1 MEIKQGH
8 GISRATL
15 SFEGIASETVL
26 TGQMRSDSMSKA
38 FPGTRF
44 GVR

>member
-1 MEIKQGH
+1 MEIRQWR

-15 SFEGIASETVL
+15 SFEGVASETVL
-26 TGQMRSDSMSKA
+26 TGQTRFDSMSKA